1 MKTKIRSYSPPGE
14 ARQGRKERWQR
25 CRWLGLLMMLF
36 MLIGSSQTAKADE
49 PNYSTPSDVSYFNPG
64 THPFYRFAL
73 LMFENDGAWSY
84 WYDTAQLTMG
94 GYPAPLTGYW
104 PSGSEMKSF
113 YENQKCYFW
122 KMTDTT
128 WGWMMH
134 IVTNYYSSHK
144 GWSTFVYIPRYAF
157 CGYDLDVKMSGKW
170 KSNTAENLSRTLTFS
185 MPNQSVGPTDAT
197 VTRGP
202 GKLIVSA
209 NFESCNTGN
218 AYTWKATLFTK
229 QPGATEWVEPTVN
242 NSVGGI
248 TSAFNSNT
256 NKAEIPANNWMS
268 YTVYPR
274 FSAPHNGTYNYKF
287 NSNSGA
293 LATNGTTI
301 VKDHGSAITLP
312 GYPRAANVSVLGNK
326 WSKMVSV
333 TWDYDIYDTNN
344 VDANGTWYVFRKNL
358 ETGDVVNLGSTAYGT
373 RRYTDDDDALELDVD
388 YTYYVCF
395 VPNGWTVNTWTDAE
409 GLYASANV
417 KMEKAFEFSDE
428 TATSKESSVL
438 LSWSHEKPTNN
449 SQLTFKVWRCLYS
462 ADLKMANGTYDMT
475 KVKAAFGDEPIAT
488 VSAASQGTTTTYED
502 FTPSNSSTRYVYG
515 ISVDALGSVF
525 YSEPI
530 GPTTISGN
538 TEILSLS
545 ANRGTYTDVVKVQW
559 EVKQMGTDPTRF
571 VVYRSLLGSKDYQQI
586 YEVTGTETN
595 YYFEDRYALA
605 GQFYDYRVVAQSK
618 YLNDNNQLVYDDAD
632 SKTCDGFCQT
642 RGIISGR
649 ITYGTGTAV
658 PNARVLLT
666 KSGEG
671 GDDTNQFYSMQVNP
685 QGGIRWQ
692 PKEDAGK
699 TLFQQH
705 PFTFQLYVRPET
717 VVDGG
722 STIIDGG
729 GKFALQLKPA
739 ANNQSELYLKVGSAD
754 AQATGLKIANGKFHN
769 VSLTNDGATGW
780 KVRVVVTD
788 TIAGD
793 TVLTKALTSTAI
805 TWTAS
810 DVVFGS
816 DKEFTTTHAFTG
828 YLDDIRLWAK
838 ALTDDELLDNYDRLL
853 IGSEQGLKLYW
864 PMDEGVSSLPFAYDY
879 SKTSGVANENHGKK
893 ESNTAFS
900 EEVPTKNQLRLY
912 GKTDEQGNYVIRG
925 IPFTG
930 EGTSYMVRPTLGI
943 HAFSPQYQTRFVNKE
958 ALTHNG
964 VDFEDVSSF
973 PVSGT
978 IYYSNTDYP
987 VEGVNLYVDGTICA
1001 KDGKAVTTDAK
1012 GKFTISVPIGDH
1024 YITVGK
1030 QGHTFDKE
1038 GRYPDD
1044 DEGIGKKFTFDRTVT
1059 GLEFYD
1065 NTLVTVAGRVVGG
1078 DTEGE
1083 KPLGMALSKNNI
1095 GRARVTLSLQE
1106 GNPYRLNVVKEV
1118 TGTTSEMNNNPNPL
1132 TVSSPTTDVQSTAY
1146 RTGGPQAN
1154 DVKSIVIETDPTT
1167 GEFAVQ
1173 VPPLLYKVKS
1183 VEMLN
1188 SNAQA
1193 SFAKV
1198 TFSDIDATNPLA
1210 ENTDTTDIY
1219 QEFYY
1224 KEFKYNARL
1233 AQSQSTFYCS
1243 PTFQVW
1249 QDGRTDGLF
1258 GDDLTTY
1265 YNSLTD
1271 TDEDVVAIEDGA
1283 YKFTYPL
1290 FEQNKK
1296 YKFKLKAYEQ
1306 YTNSDDENNV
1316 VTTTV
1321 PLKDA
1326 LVTIDNQM
1334 SADRAVF
1341 TEEVTLNG
1349 KTYQPGD
1356 IVDAEA
1362 VSAAG
1367 GTMQTENQLRLN
1379 EKGEATYVWRA
1390 GFPNIYEDL
1399 TRALSISYEY
1409 NNRTEAWAG
1418 NPFKGIVIGA
1428 LPSGSNFVTAGPDK
1442 VDMILRDPAGTGS
1455 SASWEKGS
1463 SHTRVDTDIVKTTS
1477 ENKVNTVSHLGAK
1490 QGIAAGAG
1498 AIGPITLTITE
1509 AEVVA
1514 DVTVGLEASYEYE
1527 GTHTKST
1534 TFTTTKTISTSSEP
1548 DFVGADGDVF
1558 IGTSTNM
1565 LFGNARKVCAQKNQL
1580 GNYSIGSEDG
1590 LVTSTEFATEF
1601 SYTQHYIENTLIP
1614 NLVKLRNKLLQT
1626 VDASTYDTYTN
1637 PTNEVKYITKLDS
1650 TDVRFGSDNSD
1661 KKIWGDKA
1669 IEGGFKRGPS
1679 YYAVKPANVHDVCHD
1694 MVEFYNESIRNWK
1707 AQLALN
1713 EKQKLQVMNKQA
1725 GSLISNFS
1733 FDGGTSV
1740 ERSTSTEEQ
1749 NDSIYSNT
1757 FSFHVV
1763 AGAEHGFTIGGT
1775 GVDGSIETN
1784 TGSGMTYVDEEH
1796 GTTTSSFSFSLVESG
1811 DDALS
1816 VDVYN
1821 SPDGFAPIFITRGGQ
1836 TSCPYEDETVTK
1848 YYQPGTS
1855 IGAATMKIEDPKLS
1869 VVEAKNVLSDVPRG
1883 GKAVFQLKLENWSE
1897 TNSDGLFVLKLVD
1910 GTNPNGAKLSLST
1923 GPLGNGHTFIVKSG
1937 EALTI
1942 PLTLEQNNTDVYDY
1956 EDIGLSLQSDCQSDL
1971 ESVVYITAHFVP
1983 SSSNVTLMANK
1994 NVLNTSV
2001 GDVLTLS
2008 VRDYD
2013 ANYENLKAIR
2023 VQYKGE
2029 RDANWSTIPGEEYY
2043 VDDQYATANS
2053 QPLPDGGIITVQ
2065 FPMKDYVDGTYLF
2078 RAQTATAYGNDEITK
2093 ESDIVTVIKDMK
2105 KPQLFGNANPSDG
2118 VLNAGDEIS
2127 LTFNEDIRQSMLTE
2141 TNNFKITAALNGQQV
2156 AHSVALDGQATEC
2169 AAKTEASINLANK
2182 DFSMDMWVNFSGAGT
2197 LLSHGNGA
2205 EKMDISTDASGHL
2218 VVKIGEETY
2227 TSGKAIT
2234 PNKWV
2239 FLTLNYQATKN
2250 GGVLNAMFAKD
2261 DTQTMLFTDKN
2272 VVTYEGNGAL
2282 AVGKQMTGA
2291 IHELTLWDKA
2301 RSCADALA
2309 EMNYTKKPSTPNL
2322 IGYWKFDEGE
2332 GLKATDYARNR
2343 HMTLAGQTW
2352 YVNNE
2357 NKSVKLTGSNAVKL
2371 NISECSALP
2380 TEDYALELWF
2390 KSKQTA
2396 KATLFSTGSSEQAVE
2411 MGFNASGAL
2420 TLTSKG
2426 ITRQLTTN
2434 NYRDNAWHHV
2444 ALNVLRNG
2452 NATVYVDGTP
2462 VNSMPA
2468 SAVASLAGS
2477 DIVVGASKIAAGE
2490 YANYFKGLVDEVRFW
2505 KATLTGDYLNRQKS
2519 TRLTGEEDGLVAYY
2533 PFEHKELDG
2542 ANQVV
2547 TTASVADQRKVY
2559 NKTKEIYEL
2568 TGHEA
2573 TMTTDD
2579 ITYSATDV
2587 PRLKE
2592 APTVTNIG
2600 FNFVAN
2606 ERSIVINLI
2615 DDADRLEGTT
2625 VDFVVKAV
2633 LDANGNES
2641 EAIHWTAY
2649 VRQNCLLWKGD
2660 TEVSVEKMVGETATF
2675 EATIENESGNSE
2687 NWNLSGLPSW
2697 LTASATSGTLKATM
2711 QKTITFTVAESTAPG
2726 KYEQTIYL
2734 TGNKNIAEPLT
2745 LNLKVKSEEPLWAVN
2760 TSNFEESMN
2769 VIGELKILNVTSRDE
2784 DDIVGAFIG
2793 NECRGVA
2800 RPKYD
2805 SRYDGYFV
2813 TMDIYGNSTA
2823 DDGKPIEFKAYDASS
2838 GIIYP
2843 VVKAY
2848 KYNETQATSLTF
2860 EPGMVSG
2867 RNSKPMTLAATDD
2880 IEQNIEL
2887 NSGWNWM
2894 SLSVKPTPMTVSTV
2908 FAKADGKVNT
2918 VKSLSDVTGYS
2929 NGSWVGEL
2937 TTISNTDMYAVN
2949 ATEALTLSV
2958 TGQRVNTSETTI
2970 NVAEGWNWIGYCGQ
2984 AVISVGEA
2992 LAGLNPQDG
3001 DIIKGQ
3007 KGVSYFDVNAWSG
3020 SLQTLVPGK
3029 GYKLLSATGERSF
3042 TYPATAAASRMYKE
3056 ADLDGESRATGTFT
3070 PVDYS
3075 SYPANMVLIAKVVKN
3090 GMPVNGA
3097 ELGVFAG
3104 SECREAAVTDGQG
3117 MVYITIP
3124 GDNAEKLTF
3133 RVAEDEFVLKANESV
3148 NYKTDA
3154 VIGTPRTPFFI
3165 ELGTA
3170 TAVGFVAT
3178 ESQQTEQV
3186 FDLQGRK
3193 VKADDQTR
3201 KLRKGVYIVNGQKQV
3216 K

>member
-14 ARQGRKERWQR
+14 AGQGRKERWQR
-25 CRWLGLLMMLF
+25 CRWLGLLIMLF
-36 MLIGSSQTAKADE
+36 MLAGFGHTAKAWS
-49 PNYSTPSDVSYFNPG
+49 NSDPTIVAETSYKTLKTTKLGLSFDLNMAE
-64 THPFYRFAL
+64 T
-73 LMFENDGAWSY
+73 DGAWSFWGDWYHYIMPNMYIYDQELPYLSEFNKGIDAY
-84 WYDTAQLTMG
+84 WKPAANKQVKWPARTSNEVGWIGVRGYWWDDAGYIRG
-94 GYPAPLTGYW
+94 GFTVVPRYIYIDQPLKLKVTGYW
-104 PSGSEMKSF
+104 HRNGVDATNLTTLTVNADISQIKAPEWGTISRSQGQISYSGSLT
-113 YENQKCYFW
+113 NA
-122 KMTDTT
+122 D
-128 WGWMMH
+128 
-134 IVTNYYSSHK
+134 ITNYD
-144 GWSTFVYIPRYAF
+144 WS
-157 CGYDLDVKMSGKW
+157 L
-170 KSNTAENLSRTLTFS
+170 
-185 MPNQSVGPTDAT
+185 
-197 VTRGP
+197 
-202 GKLIVSA
+202 
-209 NFESCNTGN
+209 
-218 AYTWKATLFTK
+218 TLFTT
-229 QPGATEWVEPTVN
+229 QPGATTYVAPSSSN
-242 NSVGGI
+242 CLDGMK
-248 TSAFNSNT
+248 SAAAGAKNINVTFDNAT
-256 NKAEIPANNWMS
+256 DYYHGYIL
-268 YTVYPR
+268 YPR
-274 FSAPHNGTYNYKF
+274 M
-287 NSNSGA
+287 SGVRNNPYIHTDPYGNMSTDGST
-293 LATNGTTI
+293 LI
-301 VKDHGSAITLP
+301 KDYDAIKIP
-312 GYPRAANVSVLGNK
+312 GYPRAADVSVIGNK

-333 TWDYDIYDTNN
+333 TWDSDIYDTNN

-358 ETGDVVNLGSTAYGT
+358 MTGDVVSLGSTAYGT

-428 TATSKESSVL
+428 TATSKENSVL

-449 SQLTFKVWRCLYS
+449 SQLTFKVWRCLYN

-525 YSEPI
+525 YSDPI

-586 YEVTGTETN
+586 HEVTGTESN

-739 ANNQSELYLKVGSAD
+739 ANNQSELYLQVGSAD

-978 IYYSNTDYP
+978 IFYSNTDYP

-1030 QGHTFDKE
+1030 QGHTFDKD

-1044 DEGIGKKFTFDRTVT
+1044 DEGIGKKFTFDRTMT

-1118 TGTTSEMNNNPNPL
+1118 QNTTSELKNNPNPL

-1154 DVKSIVIETDPTT
+1154 DVKSIVIETDPAT

-1193 SFAKV
+1193 SFGDV
-1198 TFSDIDATNPLA
+1198 TFSDIDATNPLM
-1210 ENTDTTDIY
+1210 EYTDSTDVY
-1219 QEFYY
+1219 QEFYH
-1224 KEFKYNARL
+1224 KEFKYNTRL
-1233 AQSQSTFYCS
+1233 SQSQSTYYCT
-1243 PTFQVW
+1243 PTFEVW
-1249 QDGRTDGLF
+1249 QDNRKDGLF
-1258 GDDLTTY
+1258 GDDKATY
-1265 YNSLTD
+1265 YDTLTY
-1271 TDEDVVAIEDGA
+1271 DEEKVDAIANGA
-1283 YKFTYPL
+1283 YVFGYPL
-1290 FEQNKK
+1290 FEQNKS
-1296 YKFKLKAYEQ
+1296 YKFRMKAYEQ

-1326 LVTIDNQM
+1326 KVTIDNQM
-1334 SADRAVF
+1334 SADRVVAAEAGIV
-1341 TEEVTLNG
+1341 NG
-1349 KTYQPGD
+1349 VECHPGD
-1356 IVDAEA
+1356 VIDL
-1362 VSAAG
+1362 G
-1367 GTMQTENQLRLN
+1367 NQVELQLN
-1379 EKGEATYVWRA
+1379 DMGIATYTWSA
-1390 GFPNIYEDL
+1390 GFPNTDDL
-1399 TRALSISYEY
+1399 TRPMSIYYEY
-1409 NNRTEAWAG
+1409 NNRTNPWTG
-1418 NPFKGIVIGA
+1418 NPFNGIILGA
-1428 LPSGSNFVTAGPDK
+1428 MPSGSNFVTAGPDK
-1442 VDMILRDPAGTGS
+1442 VTMILRDPAGSGS
-1455 SASWEKGS
+1455 SAKWEKGS
-1463 SHTRVDTDIVKTTS
+1463 SHSRVDT
-1477 ENKVNTVSHLGAK
+1477 NTVTTESNDVINTVTHFGVETTNGFGIGAFV
-1490 QGIAAGAG
+1490 
-1498 AIGPITLTITE
+1498 LSTIE
-1509 AEVVA
+1509 AKTDMEL
-1514 DVTVGLEASYEYE
+1514 GLEMSYSYE
-1527 GTHTKST
+1527 GTHTT
-1534 TFTTTKTISTSSEP
+1534 TTTTTTTKGISTSSEP

-1558 IGTSTNM
+1558 IGTSTNL
-1565 LFGNARKVCAQKNQL
+1565 LFGNARQVLVKKAKD
-1580 GNYSIGSEDG
+1580 GTYSIASEDG
-1590 LVTSTEFATEF
+1590 LMTSTQFDTEF
-1601 SYTQHYIENTLIP
+1601 SYTQHYIEETLIP

-1626 VDASTYDTYTN
+1626 VDASTYDSYKN
-1637 PTNEVKYITKLDS
+1637 PTDEVKYITKLDS
-1650 TDVRFGSDNSD
+1650 TDVRFGSDNND
-1661 KKIWGDKA
+1661 KTVWGADTIAGTFVK
-1669 IEGGFKRGPS
+1669 GPS
-1679 YYAVKPANVHDVCHD
+1679 YYAVIPTGSSKKLHQD
-1694 MVEFYNESIRNWK
+1694 MVHYYNESIRNWK
-1707 AQLALN
+1707 EQLALN
-1713 EKQKLQVMNKQA
+1713 EKQKLQVINDRN
-1725 GSLISNFS
+1725 SYLINNFS

-1740 ERSTSTEEQ
+1740 EHSTSTEEVK
-1749 NDSIYSNT
+1749 DSTWTHTYSI
-1757 FSFHVV
+1757 HLV
-1763 AGAEHGFTIGGT
+1763 AGVTSGLEINKT
-1775 GVDGSIETN
+1775 GIQVNLQTN
-1784 TGSGMTYVDEEH
+1784 TGSGQTFVDEEH
-1796 GTTTSSFSFSLVESG
+1796 QTESDTFSFSLVESG

-1816 VDVYN
+1816 VDVFN
-1821 SPDGFAPIFITRGGQ
+1821 SPENFGPIFVTRGGQ

-1848 YYQPGTS
+1848 YYKPGTS
-1855 IGAATMKIEDPKLS
+1855 ISAATMKMEAPTLS
-1869 VVEAKNVLSDVPRG
+1869 VVEAKSVLSDVPRG
-1883 GKAVFQLKLENWSE
+1883 GKAVFQLKLENKSE
-1897 TNSDGLFVLKLVD
+1897 TNSDGQFNLKLVED
-1910 GTNPNGAKLSLST
+1910 TNPNGAKLSLST

-1956 EDIGLSLQSDCQSDL
+1956 ENIGLTLQSDCQSDL

-2029 RDANWSTIPGEEYY
+2029 RDVNWSTIPGEEYY

-2053 QPLPDGGIITVQ
+2053 QPLPKGGIITVQ
-2065 FPMKDYVDGTYLF
+2065 FPMEDYVDGTYLF
-2078 RAQTATAYGNDEITK
+2078 RAQTATAYGNNEITK
-2093 ESDIVTVIKDMK
+2093 ESDVVTVIKDMK

-2462 VNSMPA
+2462 VSSMPA

-2649 VRQNCLLWKGD
+2649 IRQNSLLWKGD
-2660 TEVSVEKMVGETATF
+2660 TEVSVEKMAGEAATF
-2675 EATIENESGNSE
+2675 EATITNESGNSE
-2687 NWNLSGLPSW
+2687 NWSLSGLPSW
-2697 LTASATSGTLKATM
+2697 LTASATNGTLKATM

-2734 TGNKNIAEPLT
+2734 TGNSNIAEPLT

-2760 TSNFEESMN
+2760 TSDYEESMN
-2769 VIGELKILNVTSRDE
+2769 VIGSLEIIGVPSQDE

-2793 NECRGVA
+2793 NVCRGVA
-2800 RPKYD
+2800 RPKYMQKF
-2805 SRYDGYFV
+2805 DGYFV
-2813 TMDIYGNSTA
+2813 TMDIYGNGEDNSQPVEL
-2823 DDGKPIEFKAYDASS
+2823 KVFDAST

-2843 VVKAY
+2843 VVKTY
-2848 KYNETQATSLTF
+2848 KPGETTASTLTF
-2860 EPGMVSG
+2860 EANTLQG
-2867 RNSKPMTLAATDD
+2867 RYTTPLRFDVTDE

-2887 NSGWNWM
+2887 AKGWNWM
-2894 SLSVKPTPMTVSTV
+2894 SLSVRPGEIPSDMTTSVV
-2908 FAKADGKVNT
+2908 FAKADGKVKT
-2918 VKSLSDVTGYS
+2918 VKGQAGSATYS
-2929 NGSWVGEL
+2929 GGSWISNSL
-2937 TTISNTDMYAVN
+2937 TTMTNADMYAVN
-2949 ATEALTLSV
+2949 SSEAFVLNV
-2958 TGQRVNTSETTI
+2958 TGHRVNPAETPVTVK
-2970 NVAEGWNWIGYCGQ
+2970 NGWNWVGYCGQ
-2984 AVISVGEA
+2984 QVVSVADA
-2992 LAGLNPQDG
+2992 LATMTPTDG

-3007 KGVSYFDVNAWSG
+3007 KGVAYFDGSEWNG

-3029 GYKLLSATGERSF
+3029 GYKLQSAASANRTLY
-3042 TYPATAAASRMYKE
+3042 YPTTTAAGARM
-3056 ADLDGESRATGTFT
+3056 LDDERVT
-3070 PVDYS
+3070 PKVFETVDYS
-3075 SYPANMVLIAKVVKN
+3075 NYPANMVVIARVVKN
-3090 GMPVNGA
+3090 GMPMAFA

-3117 MVYITIP
+3117 MVYITVP
-3124 GDNAEKLTF
+3124 GDNSTKLTF
-3133 RVAEDEFVLKANESV
+3133 RVVEDEKVFNAREMV
-3148 NYKTDA
+3148 NYATDA
-3154 VIGTPRTPFFI
+3154 VVGTPHSPFVI
-3165 ELGTA
+3165 ELGAA

-3193 VKADDQTR
+3193 VKVDDQTR

>member
-14 ARQGRKERWQR
+14 AGQGRKERWQR
-25 CRWLGLLMMLF
+25 CRWLGLLVAMMLLGF
-36 MLIGSSQTAKADE
+36 GQTAKAANAWEWPKFSSKDLDV
-49 PNYSTPSDVSYFNPG
+49 TPDNPFMAFQVSYLNYDG
-64 THPFYRFAL
+64 NNFY
-73 LMFENDGAWSY
+73 W
-84 WYDTAQLTMG
+84 
-94 GYPAPLTGYW
+94 
-104 PSGSEMKSF
+104 KSF
-113 YENQKCYFW
+113 NLVVDGVNIGSIGSIVPLNSGTNDDAVWNNKTGWVGNYWVEFRSAWQGDGKW
-122 KMTDTT
+122 KY
-128 WGWMMH
+128 
-134 IVTNYYSSHK
+134 VTCH
-144 GWSTFVYIPRYAF
+144 VYIPNSTYGQVHTVGIEGDWVDKNRNVRHITPDNLKITSNAVNF
-157 CGYDLDVKMSGKW
+157 TTPNGCGSYER
-170 KSNTAENLSRTLTFS
+170 TA
-185 MPNQSVGPTDAT
+185 
-197 VTRGP
+197 P
-202 GKLIVSA
+202 GKI
-209 NFESCNTGN
+209 
-218 AYTWKATLFTK
+218 TWK
-229 QPGATEWVEPTVN
+229 PS
-242 NSVGGI
+242 NSVTAPTNYNHKYEFRLEDVGNWM
-248 TSAFNSNT
+248 TNSNP
-256 NKAEIPANNWMS
+256 NANYVLSGVNDS
-268 YTVYPR
+268 EEQAYHTRYILYR
-274 FSAPHNGTYNYKF
+274 SLTYNNRTINVTFTRDWQKNVSGNIVKACVSPKEF
-287 NSNSGA
+287 KTSFDQWKKTTSLTWKKEDSNR
-293 LATNGTTI
+293 LTNG
-301 VKDHGSAITLP
+301 KF
-312 GYPRAANVSVLGNK
+312 
-326 WSKMVSV
+326 
-333 TWDYDIYDTNN
+333 
-344 VDANGTWYVFRKNL
+344 YVFRYKN
-358 ETGDVVNLGSTAYGT
+358 GDTSTREKLGV
-373 RRYTDDDDALELDVD
+373 VD
-388 YTYYVCF
+388 YSSSLQFVDDNFDYDNTYIYEVSSILD
-395 VPNGWTVNTWTDAE
+395 TWNNNAPVAD
-409 GLYASANV
+409 L
-417 KMEKAFEFSDE
+417 
-428 TATSKESSVL
+428 TATSQEISTTPIYNYPTFTDERKESSVR
-438 LSWSHEKPTNN
+438 LSWMHDKPSNN
-449 SQLTFKVWRCLYS
+449 TAIKFKVWRCLDSPSFYDESGQLIEDNIIAAMGDPYVTDIS
-462 ADLKMANGTYDMT
+462 ASTAGETSFEDTNISSSCSFYWYRIGTDLFNRT
-475 KVKAAFGDEPIAT
+475 
-488 VSAASQGTTTTYED
+488 
-502 FTPSNSSTRYVYG
+502 
-515 ISVDALGSVF
+515 F
-525 YSEPI
+525 YSKLL
-530 GPTTISGN
+530 GPTSMNGSTVIKSI
-538 TEILSLS
+538 T
-545 ANRGTYTDVVKVQW
+545 ANRGTYSNVVKVQW
-559 EVKQMGTDPTRF
+559 DVKQMGTSPSRF
-571 VVYRSLLGSKDYQQI
+571 VVSRRLLGSTKDADYQQV
-586 YEVTGTETN
+586 YVVSGTESS
-595 YYFEDRYALA
+595 YFFEDKTVQP
-605 GQFYDYRVVAQSK
+605 GQFYQYSVVSQS
-618 YLNDNNQLVYDDAD
+618 NCVDNETGQTTYNVT
-632 SKTCDGFCQT
+632 SKGEADGFCQS

-658 PNARVLLT
+658 PNAYVLL
-666 KSGEG
+666 KKNSE
-671 GDDTNQFYSMQVNP
+671 DDDDAKQFYSMKVDP
-685 QGGIRWQ
+685 QGGILWT
-692 PKEDAGK
+692 PTATAAKGLFEGMAF
-699 TLFQQH
+699 TL
-705 PFTFQLYVRPET
+705 QLYVRPDA
-717 VVDGG
+717 VLADG

-729 GKFALQLKPA
+729 GNFAVLLKPA
-739 ANNQSELYLKVGSAD
+739 GETGKSEVYVQVGSGEPT
-754 AQATGLKIANGKFHN
+754 ATGVTLTNEEFTN
-769 VSLTNDGATGW
+769 VSVTCNGTTDWT
-780 KVRVVVTD
+780 VRAIDKSGT
-788 TIAGD
+788 
-793 TVLTKALTSTAI
+793 LTSQTVTATAV
-805 TWTAS
+805 TWTGSEGVA
-810 DVVFGS
+810 FGC
-816 DKEFTTTHAFTG
+816 DRGFTSEHSFTG
-828 YLDDIRLWAK
+828 YLDDIRLWSK
-838 ALTDDELLDNYDRLL
+838 VLTDDELLDNYDRLL

-879 SKTSGVANENHGKK
+879 SKTSGVANENHGQRQP
-893 ESNTAFS
+893 NTSFDS
-900 EEVPTKNQLRLY
+900 KNIPSDTQLRLY

-943 HAFSPQYQTRFVNKE
+943 HAFSPQYQTRFVNEE

-1030 QGHTFDKE
+1030 QGHTFYKD

-1044 DEGIGKKFTFDRTVT
+1044 DEGIGKKFTFDRTMT
-1059 GLEFYD
+1059 GLDFYD

-1078 DTEGE
+1078 DTEGK

-1106 GNPYRLNVVKEV
+1106 GNPYRLNVVKV
-1118 TGTTSEMNNNPNPL
+1118 VQNTTSELKNNPNPL
-1132 TVSSPTTDVQSTAY
+1132 NVSSPTTDVQSTAY
-1146 RTGGPQAN
+1146 RTGGPQAI
-1154 DVKSIVIETDPTT
+1154 DVKSIVIETDPAT

-1173 VPPLLYKVKS
+1173 VPPLLYKVTS

-1198 TFSDIDATNPLA
+1198 TFSDIDATDPLM
-1210 ENTDTTDIY
+1210 EYTDSTDIY
-1219 QEFYY
+1219 QEFYH

-1233 AQSQSTFYCS
+1233 AQSQSTFYCT

-1249 QDGRTDGLF
+1249 QDGRDDGLF
-1258 GDDLTTY
+1258 GDDKATY
-1265 YNSLTD
+1265 YNTLANEAEREVKVD
-1271 TDEDVVAIEDGA
+1271 AIANGT
-1283 YKFTYPL
+1283 YVFGYPL
-1290 FEQNKK
+1290 FEQNKE
-1296 YKFKLKAYEQ
+1296 YKFRMKAYEQ
-1306 YTNSDDENNV
+1306 YINSDDENNV

-1321 PLKDA
+1321 PLKNA
-1326 LVTIDNQM
+1326 LVTINNMMSSDRKVVAEACTIAGVDYRQGEVVSDEVLAQYVQVADNQ
-1334 SADRAVF
+1334 
-1341 TEEVTLNG
+1341 L
-1349 KTYQPGD
+1349 Q
-1356 IVDAEA
+1356 
-1362 VSAAG
+1362 
-1367 GTMQTENQLRLN
+1367 LN
-1379 EKGEATYVWRA
+1379 EKGEATYTWSA
-1390 GFPNIYEDL
+1390 GFPNIYDDL
-1399 TRALSISYEY
+1399 TLPLSISYEY
-1409 NNRTEAWAG
+1409 NNRT
-1418 NPFKGIVIGA
+1418 NPWTDKPLEGIIIGA

-1442 VDMILRDPAGTGS
+1442 VTMILRDPAGTGS
-1455 SASWEKGS
+1455 SAKWEKGS
-1463 SHTRVDTDIVKTTS
+1463 SHSRVDTNTVTTS
-1477 ENKVNTVSHLGAK
+1477 SDDVINTVTHFGVELENAAG
-1490 QGIAAGAG
+1490 GIAFYN
-1498 AIGPITLTITE
+1498 IQKMETKRDFE
-1509 AEVVA
+1509 
-1514 DVTVGLEASYEYE
+1514 VGLEMNYTYE
-1527 GTHTKST
+1527 GTHTT
-1534 TFTTTKTISTSSEP
+1534 TTTTTTTKAISTSSEP

-1558 IGTSTNM
+1558 IGTSTNL
-1565 LFGNARKVCAQKNQL
+1565 LFGNARQVLVKKAKN
-1580 GNYSIGSEDG
+1580 GTYSISSEDG
-1590 LVTSTEFATEF
+1590 LMTSTQFDTEF

-1626 VDASTYDTYTN
+1626 VDASTYDSYKN

-1650 TDVRFGSDNSD
+1650 TDVRFGSDNND
-1661 KKIWGDKA
+1661 KTVWGADTIAGTFVK
-1669 IEGGFKRGPS
+1669 GPS
-1679 YYAVKPANVHDVCHD
+1679 YHAVIPTGDSDKLYQD
-1694 MVEFYNESIRNWK
+1694 MVHYYNESIRNWK
-1707 AQLALN
+1707 EQLALN
-1713 EKQKLQVMNKQA
+1713 EKQKLQVINDRQ
-1725 GSLISNFS
+1725 SYLINNFS

-1740 ERSTSTEEQ
+1740 EHSTGTEEVK
-1749 NDSIYSNT
+1749 DSVWSNSYSI
-1757 FSFHVV
+1757 HLV
-1763 AGAEHGFTIGGT
+1763 AGTKGGLEINKT
-1775 GVDGSIETN
+1775 GVEVTLQTN
-1784 TGSGMTYVDEEH
+1784 TGSGQTFVDEEH
-1796 GTTTSSFSFSLVESG
+1796 GTTSESFSFSLVESG

-1816 VDVYN
+1816 VDVFN
-1821 SPDGFAPIFITRGGQ
+1821 SPDDFAPIFVTRGGQ

-1855 IGAATMKIEDPKLS
+1855 IGAATMKMEDPKLS
-1869 VVEAKNVLSDVPRG
+1869 VVGAKNVLSDVPRG
-1883 GKAVFQLKLENWSE
+1883 GKAVFQLKLENMSE
-1897 TNSDGLFVLKLVD
+1897 TNSDGQFNLKLVED
-1910 GTNPNGAKLSLST
+1910 TNPNGAKLSLST

-2029 RDANWSTIPGEEYY
+2029 RDVNWSTIPGEEYY
-2043 VDDQYATANS
+2043 VDKQYATANS
-2053 QPLPDGGIITVQ
+2053 QPLPKGGIITVQ
-2065 FPMKDYVDGTYLF
+2065 FPMEDYVDGTYLF

-2093 ESDIVTVIKDMK
+2093 ESDVVTVIKDMK

-2169 AAKTEASINLANK
+2169 AAKTEANINLANK
-2182 DFSMDMWVNFSGAGT
+2182 DFSMDMWVKFTGAGT

-2205 EKMDISTDASGHL
+2205 EKMDVSTDASGHL

-2239 FLTLNYQATKN
+2239 FLTLNYQTTKN
-2250 GGVLNAMFAKD
+2250 GGVLNAMFAED
-2261 DTQTMLFTDKN
+2261 DTQTMLFTDKD
-2272 VVTYEGNGAL
+2272 VVAYEGNGAL

-2301 RSCADALA
+2301 RSCADAQA

-2357 NKSVKLTGSNAVKL
+2357 NKAVTLSGTNAVKL

-2390 KSKQTA
+2390 KSNQTT

-2411 MGFNASGAL
+2411 MGFNDSGAL

-2434 NYRDNAWHHV
+2434 NYRNNAWHHV

-2490 YANYFKGLVDEVRFW
+2490 YANYFKGSVDEVRFW

-2547 TTASVADQRKVY
+2547 TTASAADQRKVY
-2559 NKTKEIYEL
+2559 NKKEDIYEL

-2573 TMTTDD
+2573 TMTTGS

-2641 EAIHWTAY
+2641 TPVSWTAY
-2649 VRQNCLLWKGD
+2649 IRQNSLLWKGD

-2675 EATIENESGNSE
+2675 EATITNESGNSE
-2687 NWNLSGLPSW
+2687 NWSLSGLPSW
-2697 LTASATSGTLKATM
+2697 LTASATNGTLKATM

-2734 TGNKNIAEPLT
+2734 TGNSNIAEPLT
-2745 LNLKVKSEEPLWAVN
+2745 LNLKVKSEEPLWTVN
-2760 TSNFEESMN
+2760 TSNYEESMN
-2769 VIGELKILNVTSRDE
+2769 VIGSLQIIGVPSQDE

-2800 RPKYD
+2800 RPKYMQKF
-2805 SRYDGYFV
+2805 DGYFV
-2813 TMDIYGNSTA
+2813 TMDIYGSGSENSQPVEL
-2823 DDGKPIEFKAYDASS
+2823 KVFDAST

-2843 VVKAY
+2843 VVKTY
-2848 KYNETQATSLTF
+2848 KPGESTASTLTF
-2860 EPGMVSG
+2860 EANTLQG
-2867 RNSKPMTLAATDD
+2867 RYTTPLRFDVTDE

-2887 NSGWNWM
+2887 AKGWNWM
-2894 SLSVKPTPMTVSTV
+2894 SLSVRPGETPSDMTTNVV
-2908 FAKADGKVNT
+2908 FAKADGKVKT
-2918 VKSLSDVTGYS
+2918 VKGQAGSATYSGGSWISNSLTTMTNADMYTVNSSEAFVLNVTGH
-2929 NGSWVGEL
+2929 
-2937 TTISNTDMYAVN
+2937 
-2949 ATEALTLSV
+2949 
-2958 TGQRVNTSETTI
+2958 RVNPAETPVTVK
-2970 NVAEGWNWIGYCGQ
+2970 NGWNWVGYCGQ
-2984 AVISVGEA
+2984 QVVSVADA
-2992 LAGLNPQDG
+2992 LATMTPTDG

-3007 KGVSYFDVNAWSG
+3007 KGVAYFDGSEWNG

-3029 GYKLLSATGERSF
+3029 GYKLQSAASANRTLY
-3042 TYPATAAASRMYKE
+3042 YPTTTAAGARMLDDERVTPKVFE
-3056 ADLDGESRATGTFT
+3056 A
-3070 PVDYS
+3070 VDYS
-3075 SYPANMVLIAKVVKN
+3075 NYPANMVVIAKVVKN
-3090 GMPVNGA
+3090 GMPMAFA

-3117 MVYITIP
+3117 MAYITVP
-3124 GDNAEKLTF
+3124 GDNSTKLTF
-3133 RVAEDEFVLKANESV
+3133 RVVEDEKVFNAREMV
-3148 NYKTDA
+3148 NYATDA
-3154 VIGTPRTPFFI
+3154 VVGTPHSPFVI
-3165 ELGTA
+3165 DLGTA

-3193 VKADDQTR
+3193 VKVDDQTR